1 MAKYENISIT
11 RDFLENNPATSYV
24 FPDNLERV
32 GCEMTSLLRDH
43 PHAIGFITKKF
54 PDLDEGSFYKP
65 EEYSAV
71 FFEELLKLKT
81 NITKHPERTYYIA
94 SMKGP
99 SINKYKIW
107 EKLMEHNIVIKLQK
121 FNNVVFCWDDKF

>member
-1 MAKYENISIT
+1 MAKYENVAIT
-11 RDFLENNPATSYV
+11 RDFLESNPTAFYV

-32 GCEMTSLLRDH
+32 GCEITSLLRDH
-43 PHAIGFITKKF
+43 PQSIGFVAKKF

-94 SMKGP
+94 CMKGP
-99 SINKYKIW
+99 SVNKYKIW
-107 EKLMEHNIVIKLQK
+107 EKLMVHNIVLKLQK
-121 FNNVVFCWDDKF
+121 LDNVVFCWDDKF